1 MGRTMGARSWQKK
14 KKRQR
19 RTQFFSRHAPPQPSD
34 RIEGMWT
41 REELIKMDTDFAVR
55 LESAIARGEERQQAE
70 HPERR
75 YS

>member
-1 MGRTMGARSWQKK
+1 
-14 KKRQR
+14 
-19 RTQFFSRHAPPQPSD
+19 
-34 RIEGMWT
+34 MWT
-41 REELIKMDTDFAVR
+41 REELMDADFAVR